1 MIAKPK
7 FCLSYSP
14 GAEVLVGLVIRA
26 VVLWSSLKL
35 KRRKIVDLVWGNV
48 LPIVSLGL
56 SVFLILSL

>member
-14 GAEVLVGLVIRA
+14 GAEVLVGLVIMA

-35 KRRKIVDLVWGNV
+35 KRRKIVDLIWGSIMSI
-48 LPIVSLGL
+48 LALGL
-56 SVFLILSL
+56 SIFLILAL